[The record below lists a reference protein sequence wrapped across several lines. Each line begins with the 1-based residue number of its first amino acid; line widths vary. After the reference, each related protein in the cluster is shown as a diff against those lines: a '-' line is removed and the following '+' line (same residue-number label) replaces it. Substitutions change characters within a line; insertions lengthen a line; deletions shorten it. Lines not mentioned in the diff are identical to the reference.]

1 MVDIILVNCKIVAK
15 IRCKMDRPG
24 FLLLMRQH
32 FSQSAESPTPFS
44 FSEKENSLTENEK
57 KKENYNFDEYSAP
70 AGRRLNLFNLFS
82 IQFLD
87 FKRGVKLFWTNKAIV
102 INIKLIEFIKSGDVV
117 CCHDCLFQAD

>member
-1 MVDIILVNCKIVAK
+1 MNSYALIHQIYLDSADYHLYMMVDIILVHCKIVAK

-57 KKENYNFDEYSAP
+57 KEKYNFEGTCLDEYSAP
-70 AGRRLNLFNLFS
+70 AWRRLNLFNLFS
-82 IQFLD
+82 SF
-87 FKRGVKLFWTNKAIV
+87 
-102 INIKLIEFIKSGDVV
+102 
-117 CCHDCLFQAD
+117 

>member
-44 FSEKENSLTENEK
+44 FSEKEYSLTENEK
-57 KKENYNFDEYSAP
+57 KKEKYNFDELSAP
-70 AGRRLNLFNLFS
+70 AGRMLILFNFFS
-82 IQFLD
+82 IESPD
-87 FKRGVKLFWTNKAIV
+87 FKGGVKLFWTNKAIV
-102 INIKLIEFIKSGDVV
+102 ININLIEFIKRGDVV